1 MDKEKW
7 IEEILQSAK
16 AVQPVPSNAFMITR
30 IEAKLQQP
38 VVLNKL
44 PLQWVYAS
52 AAILLVLLVMNI
64 SILRNPVQQKAAG
77 VQQLIQEYG
86 WDNSDLYSVNPL
98 NTEHE

>member
-38 VVLNKL
+38 VVLNKIT
-44 PLQWVYAS
+44 
-52 AAILLVLLVMNI
+52 AAMGICFCRNI
-64 SILRNPVQQKAAG
+64 AGAAG
-77 VQQLIQEYG
+77 
-86 WDNSDLYSVNPL
+86 N
-98 NTEHE
+98 EHIHTSQSRTTKSGGCTAIDTGIWLGQ